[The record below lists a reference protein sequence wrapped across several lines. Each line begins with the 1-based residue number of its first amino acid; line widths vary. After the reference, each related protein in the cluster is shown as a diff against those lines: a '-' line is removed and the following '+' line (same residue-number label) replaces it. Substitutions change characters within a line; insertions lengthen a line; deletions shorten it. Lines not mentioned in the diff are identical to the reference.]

1 MCFTQRIAGWRASA
15 TAGPVIA
22 DAVAASVAVAL
33 AFGPVVLQTYPGGC
47 ARQGPLWTPG
57 RSQPACGPAQSRERI
72 SKPSVQL
79 VKFLAAGRTEVA
91 KQIESAIIRHVTELD
106 ESLGWFYVRVQDRPS
121 YAFCAGHHRRG
132 R

>member
-1 MCFTQRIAGWRASA
+1 VTGVGYGWTCNCRRGCRRIGVWAGRATDLSRRLRK
-15 TAGPVIA
+15 AG
-22 DAVAASVAVAL
+22 AVVD
-33 AFGPVVLQTYPGGC
+33 
-47 ARQGPLWTPG
+47 PG

-72 SKPSVQL
+72 TKPSVQL
-79 VKFLAAGRTEVA
+79 FKFLAAGRTEVA

-106 ESLGWFYVRVQDRPS
+106 ESLGWLYVRVQDRPS